1 MNDVTRLFELAYYQ
15 LEKYPLADS
24 IVDKVD
30 GVWQKTSTQSYIDQ
44 ANALSRAL
52 HHMGITKGD
61 KIALVSKNNSSQ
73 WNITDTALLQ
83 LNAVTIPIYP
93 TLSDEVFEY
102 VLNHSESTYCFVS
115 DIELYQKIKSLLP
128 NLKFLKE
135 IYALQP
141 VAGVKSIADFIEE
154 GRQLDTQ
161 SEIEE
166 IKSKVSPS
174 DLASI
179 IYTSG
184 TTGMPKGVMLSHNNI
199 LKNTLYSTERVNL
212 DLGNTKA
219 LSFLPCCHVFERM
232 LIYLYQYQGYSV
244 YFAESIDHIAA
255 NINEVKPNLM
265 TVVPRL
271 LEKVYDRIMEK
282 GSQLSGFKKIV
293 FNWATKIAERYEPYG
308 ANGPIYE
315 LQLKLAQKL
324 VLNQWKQALGGE
336 FKLIVSGSAALQPR
350 LAKAFTAAQMPVIEG
365 YGLTETSPVIAV
377 NDYKN
382 NGYKSFTVGKPLR
395 QLEIKIGADGEIL
408 CKSECVMLGYY
419 KDPVKTAEVIKDGYF
434 HTEDIGV
441 LDADGFLKITDRKK
455 EMFKTSGGKYIAPQ
469 LIENV
474 LKKSRF
480 IEQVLVV
487 GEGEKMPAA
496 LIQPDFE
503 HLKAWAKEHHIDHAD
518 TNEQLASNAEVIKKV
533 QEEIAQYN
541 DEFGHWEQVKKI
553 ALTPTIWSI
562 ETGELTPTL
571 KLKRKK
577 IIEKYKKLYDSI
589 YR

>member
-30 GVWQKTSTQSYIDQ
+30 GVWQKTSTQSYIEQ

-52 HHMGITKGD
+52 HHMWITKGE

-93 TLSDEVFEY
+93 TLSDEVFEH

-154 GRQLDTQ
+154 GRQLDSQ

-395 QLEIKIGADGEIL
+395 QLEIKIAADGEIL

-518 TNEQLASNAEVIKKV
+518 TNEQLATNAEVIKKV